1 MPWEKQFD
9 VEKSLDRATKLFWL
23 KGYEATS
30 MQELLSEM
38 GINRGSFYD
47 TFGSKNDIYLKVL
60 KRYDEQTREA
70 MFKVARQIE
79 KPREAILF
87 IFKQTIDNA
96 LGKDGRFGCFL
107 ANSVSET
114 APHNEDV
121 NKICSEAFKATRKF
135 LQMLIDEGKDA
146 GVIRGNVD
154 SGELASTL
162 FSLLLGLK
170 ILARSSPQKNVMEA
184 TKAQV
189 EFLLS

>member
-9 VEKSLDRATKLFWL
+9 VEESLDKATQLFWL
-23 KGYEATS
+23 KGFEATS

-38 GINRGSFYD
+38 GINRGSFYS
-47 TFGSKNDIYLKVL
+47 TFGSKNDVYLKVL
-60 KRYDEQTREA
+60 KRYDEQSREA
-70 MFKVARQIE
+70 MFKVARRINNP
-79 KPREAILF
+79 KDAILF

-96 LGKDGRFGCFL
+96 LSTNGQFGCFL
-107 ANSVSET
+107 ANSVSEI

-121 NKICSEAFKATRKF
+121 RKICNDAFTATRRF
-135 LQMLIDEGKDA
+135 LEMLIDEAKEIGEVREK
-146 GVIRGNVD
+146 VN

-170 ILARSSPQKNVMEA
+170 ILARSSPQKDVMEA
-184 TKAQV
+184 TKTQV